1 MPLVA
6 SWRIDFP
13 ILRLLPKL
21 LFVPVPSQISPV
33 QISAYTAT
41 SALGAGKA
49 ALSEAAL
56 RGSSGLRPN
65 DWGAQP
71 LETWVGQVDGLDVTL
86 PKALMSWDC
95 RSNRLAWLGLVADDF
110 LHAAG
115 QAVRRYGADRVGV
128 VVGTSTSSIGAT
140 EDAYSAL
147 DGDGRF
153 PLHLRAPQLHTLH
166 SLGTFVQTALQ
177 TAGPCVTLST
187 ACSSGAKAFA
197 VAERWLRLG
206 AVDAVVV
213 GGVDTLCGNVL
224 FGFHAL
230 QLLSHNPCRP
240 FDADRSGI
248 NLGEAASFMLLE
260 RGRGAL
266 QLLGYGESSDAHHL
280 SAPHPEGAGAEKA
293 LDDALARAALQ
304 TQDVDFLHLHGTA
317 TRQNDEVEAQLV
329 ARRFPKE
336 THACSTKGLTGHT
349 LGTAGV
355 LGAAYCLLA
364 IETGLMPGTTNTETL
379 DAVCG
384 PQIQL
389 QPTSRRVRVAMS
401 NAFGFGGSNC
411 VLVFG
416 CGSSPGGHS

>member
-1 MPLVA
+1 
-6 SWRIDFP
+6 
-13 ILRLLPKL
+13 LLPKL
-21 LFVPVPSQISPV
+21 LFVVPVPSPISPV

-49 ALSEAAL
+49 ALSDGAL
-56 RGSSGLRPN
+56 CGRSGLRPN
-65 DWGAQP
+65 NFGAQP
-71 LETWVGQVDGLDVTL
+71 LATWVGPVDGLDVDL
-86 PKALMSWDC
+86 PKPLMSWDC
-95 RSNRLAWLGLVADDF
+95 RNNRLAWQGLLADDF
-110 LHAAG
+110 VHAAG

-147 DGDGRF
+147 DGEGRF
-153 PLHLRAPQLHTLH
+153 PLHLRDPQLHTLH
-166 SLGTFVQTALQ
+166 SLGAFVQTALQ
-177 TAGPCVTLST
+177 TTGPCVTLST
-187 ACSSGAKAFA
+187 ACSSGAKTFA

-206 AVDAVVV
+206 AADAVVV

-230 QLLSHNPCRP
+230 QLLSPEPCRP
-240 FDADRSGI
+240 FDAERCGI
-248 NLGEAASFMLLE
+248 SLGEAAGFMLLE
-260 RGRGAL
+260 RGPGAL
-266 QLLGYGESSDAHHL
+266 ALLGYGESSDAHHL
-280 SAPHPEGAGAEKA
+280 SAPHPAGAGAEKA
-293 LDDALARAALQ
+293 LDDALARAMLQ

-317 TRQNDEVEAQLV
+317 SRQNDEVEAQLV
-329 ARRFPKE
+329 ARRFPKK

-364 IETGLMPGTTNTETL
+364 IETGLMPGTTNAEAL

-384 PQIQL
+384 PQIQRL
-389 QPTSRRVRVAMS
+389 PTSGRVRVAMS

-416 CGSSPGGHS
+416 CDTSLGDRS